1 MLVYVESVGNVITV
15 PVAIGE
21 EALEVLEE
29 SARVGIMIM
38 LLPGETTFEDDA
50 VDAEPLGKVMVDP
63 TRGGPGKELSES
75 LVVLGGRP
83 LAILDDG
90 VLVILGEGEAPP
102 GPGGPLGY
110 TSHVA
115 TQTTCRRRLLGL
127 GRLKKILWVCD
138 SRSRS
143 PQQ

>member
-15 PVAIGE
+15 PVAIEE
-21 EALEVLEE
+21 EALEALEE
-29 SARVGIMIM
+29 SANVGIMIM

-50 VDAEPLGKVMVDP
+50 VGAEPLGKVMVDP

-75 LVVLGGRP
+75 LVVLGGGP
-83 LAILDDG
+83 LVILLDDG

-127 GRLKKILWVCD
+127 GRLKKILWV
-138 SRSRS
+138 
-143 PQQ
+143 